1 LAWRYSEVM
10 FQVLA
15 FVYENFWG
23 GDACPEL
30 PTLQR
35 KLNAVG
41 FDSQEVVEALVWLE
55 DLKSA
60 ARGLHRQR
68 SDVPGV
74 PTAASPA
81 QVHASDASKR
91 VFTAAELERVGVAG
105 WGLLAFL
112 VSVGAL
118 AGERLELVMERAMA
132 TSGEP
137 ISREALKLIVLM
149 VYWSLNEVP
158 DDLVFDELC
167 DNRQD
172 RLAN

>member
-1 LAWRYSEVM
+1 M

-35 KLNAVG
+35 KLHAVG
-41 FDSQEVVEALVWLE
+41 FESQEVVEALVWLE
-55 DLKSA
+55 GLKSG

-68 SDVPGV
+68 S
-74 PTAASPA
+74 AALASSFGA
-81 QVHASDASKR
+81 AAGISTVQVHASDASKR
-91 VFTAAELERVGVAG
+91 VFTAAELERLGVAG

-118 AGERLELVMERAMA
+118 AGERLELVMDRAMA
-132 TSGEP
+132 ASGDP
-137 ISREALKLIVLM
+137 ISRDALKLIVLM

-172 RLAN
+172 RLPN

>member
-1 LAWRYSEVM
+1 M

-23 GDACPEL
+23 GDDCPEL

-41 FDSQEVVEALVWLE
+41 FGSQEVVEALVWLE
-55 DLKSA
+55 GLKSA
-60 ARGLHRQR
+60 TRGRHRQCCDPL
-68 SDVPGV
+68 DVSV
-74 PTAASPA
+74 AAATPDHPA
-81 QVHASDASKR
+81 QAYAQDASKR
-91 VFTAAELERVGVAG
+91 VFTAAEQERLGMAG
-105 WGLLAFL
+105 WGLLTFL

-118 AGERLELVMERAMA
+118 AGDRLELVMERTMA

-167 DNRQD
+167 DNRQG

>member
-1 LAWRYSEVM
+1 M

-41 FDSQEVVEALVWLE
+41 FGSQEVVEALIWLE
-55 DLKSA
+55 GLKSA
-60 ARGLHRQR
+60 VHGLCRQPGD
-68 SDVPGV
+68 SDRLSIGPA
-74 PTAASPA
+74 TAGRLA
-81 QVHASDASKR
+81 QDRASDASRR
-91 VFTAAELERVGVAG
+91 VFTVAEQERLGVAG
-105 WGLLAFL
+105 WGLLTFL

-118 AGERLELVMERAMA
+118 HGDRLELVMERAMA
-132 TSGEP
+132 ASGEP
-137 ISREALKLIVLM
+137 ISLEALKLIVLM
-149 VYWSLNEVP
+149 VFWSLNEVP

-167 DNRQD
+167 DNRPD

>member
-1 LAWRYSEVM
+1 M

-41 FDSQEVVEALVWLE
+41 FGSQEVVEALIWLE
-55 DLKSA
+55 GLKNA
-60 ARGLHRQR
+60 ARGLHRQHGDPQAVR
-68 SDVPGV
+68 VDAATPGR
-74 PTAASPA
+74 PA
-81 QVHASDASKR
+81 QLHAADASKR
-91 VFTAAELERVGVAG
+91 VFTTTEQDRLGVAG
-105 WGLLAFL
+105 WGLLTFL

-118 AGERLELVMERAMA
+118 PGDRLELVMERAMA
-132 TSGEP
+132 ASGDP
-137 ISREALKLIVLM
+137 ISRDALKLIVLM

>member
-1 LAWRYSEVM
+1 M

-35 KLNAVG
+35 KLHAVG

-55 DLKSA
+55 GLKSA
-60 ARGLHRQR
+60 TRGLHRQR
-68 SDVPGV
+68 SDAIRSSVDET
-74 PTAASPA
+74 TAGSPV
-81 QVHASDASKR
+81 QVHASEASKR
-91 VFTAAELERVGVAG
+91 VFTAAEQERLGAAG

-118 AGERLELVMERAMA
+118 SGDRLELVMERTMA
-132 TSGEP
+132 TSGDP

-167 DNRQD
+167 DNRQN